1 MGRVY
6 EFAQILDEKHV
17 SIQKHRLK
25 IRLYFLLL
33 NGENYELLL
42 EEGTIQVG
50 KRNKKSL
57 FKSYEK
63 IVTIQK
69 TTQIKQFCMKWTHW
83 ICGIQGHLYIVSL
96 RSA

>member
-1 MGRVY
+1 MYGSKASGGWSWGVWSVFVGRVY

-42 EEGTIQVG
+42 EEGPIQVG
-50 KRNKKSL
+50 KRN
-57 FKSYEK
+57 
-63 IVTIQK
+63 
-69 TTQIKQFCMKWTHW
+69 IKNLCSNLMRK
-83 ICGIQGHLYIVSL
+83 L
-96 RSA
+96 